1 MTMIKNIGTKKGNGH
16 DQDGEGDDHNQ
27 EHNRGQ

>member
-1 MTMIKNIGTKKGNGH
+1 MIKNIGTKKGNGH